1 VDVTKRRGKRRS
13 KPKDRP
19 SRKTESTRRRDS
31 ELELALQRAQRWIDR
46 DRPKKAVDLLEPLLD
61 SHPDDADLHALL
73 GYAWTH
79 LGDLWGALSEH
90 ETAWALSHNP
100 SYLLP
105 LAVLYLEADLSV
117 HALRAFRQMIEQ
129 EASTPMMN
137 EVRASVASLEQDL
150 VASAHRLNIPIDDLE
165 QGLYH
170 MEEAHLAASKNDYK
184 AAIAANR
191 RAIKQL
197 GDYPP
202 PHNNLS
208 QALFFDGQTREA
220 VSEARR
226 VLSNYPENLQALSN
240 AIRFLTWMG
249 RQDEARD
256 LWSRLEHITP
266 QSANDRLKK
275 AEAAAVL
282 AEHERVYQTLEPL
295 DKSTAPEDILPDLMS
310 RAQLFL
316 AVAEANTGR
325 QQSAR
330 RRLRALRQ
338 EAAPFA
344 AEYLAAL
351 NEGRSGL
358 GWADKFPYFHLA
370 ELLPYQ
376 QVEALIDLASREQEM
391 PPGRFRRRMER
402 FVESFPQIVQVG
414 EKMIWEEQ
422 RPDAGIM
429 MLRTIG
435 TPEAYAALRRFGLSQ
450 AGGDK
455 ARLEALTALVEA
467 GEIEPGESVRAWL
480 DGEWREIE
488 LRVYEATDAEG
499 RLSDYAP
506 EVVDLLNRGA
516 EASVRGDREQAEEL
530 FERVLELDR
539 NVKEAYNNLG
549 AIYAQRG
556 EHEKAKKMFRQAIAI
571 DPLYVFPRCN
581 LAMYLLDDEK
591 IEQAEE
597 MVKPLSEAMELL
609 PQEVA
614 FYNFTWG
621 RILTYQGEYD
631 DARRAVKAALKIQPD
646 YEPAQ
651 GLLEWI
657 EELDEWDKTAL
668 RWRRSADSYWEQQR
682 ERDLAWRERLQE
694 SLTTSAPTLAE
705 ALPLYTKNALT
716 GMAYEL
722 MPWGGWSSLRKA
734 ELIDEI
740 IDALTDRENLE
751 RIVENLD
758 KAERNALQM
767 VLGHGGSMPWQ
778 AFDARHGNDLEESRY
793 WKWHTP
799 ETTMGRLR
807 LYGLLVEATVDDEL
821 RVAVPS
827 DLREDLRRILGQ
839 SHPRR

>member
-1 VDVTKRRGKRRS
+1 MTKRRGKRRS
-13 KPKDRP
+13 KREDRP
-19 SRKTESTRRRDS
+19 KRKAESTRRRDS
-31 ELELALQRAQRWIDR
+31 ELELALRRAERWIDR
-46 DRPKKAVDLLEPLLD
+46 GRPEKAVDLLEPLLVA
-61 SHPDDADLHALL
+61 HPDDADLHALL
-73 GYAWTH
+73 GYAWSH

-100 SYLLP
+100 GYLLP

-117 HALRAFRQMIEQ
+117 HALRAFRQVIEQ
-129 EASTPMMN
+129 EVSTPMMN
-137 EVRASVASLEQDL
+137 EVRATVASLEQDL
-150 VASAHRLNIPIDDLE
+150 AVGARRHNIPIDDLE
-165 QGLYH
+165 QGHYH
-170 MEEAHLAASKNDYK
+170 MEEAHRAASKSDYK

-191 RAIKQL
+191 RAIRQL

-208 QALFFDGQTREA
+208 QALFLDGQTREA
-220 VSEARR
+220 VNEARQ

-256 LWSRLEHITP
+256 LWVRLDPITP
-266 QSANDRLKK
+266 QEANDRFKK

-282 AEHERVYQTLEPL
+282 TEHERVYQILKPL
-295 DKSTAPEDILPDLMS
+295 DESTTAEDIPPDTMS

-325 QQSAR
+325 RQSAR
-330 RRLRALRQ
+330 RRLKALRQ
-338 EAAPFA
+338 EAAPLA
-344 AEYLAAL
+344 TEYLAAL

-358 GWADKFPYFHLA
+358 GWADEFPYFHVA

-376 QVEALIDLASREQEM
+376 QIEALIDLTSQEDEM
-391 PPGRFRRRMER
+391 SPGRFRRRMER
-402 FVESFPQIVQVG
+402 FVERFPQIVQVG

-422 RPDAGIM
+422 QPEAGIM

-450 AGGDK
+450 AGDDE
-455 ARLEALTALVEA
+455 ARLEALTVLAEA
-467 GEIEPGESVRAWL
+467 GEIEPEESVRAWL

-506 EVVDLLNRGA
+506 EVVDLLNLGA
-516 EASVRGDREQAEEL
+516 EASVRGDRAQAEEL
-530 FERVLELDR
+530 FERILELDP

-556 EHEKAKKMFRQAIAI
+556 EHERARDMFRQAIAI

-581 LAMYLLDDEK
+581 LAMYLLDDEE

-597 MVKPLSEAMELL
+597 MLKPLSEATGLF

-614 FYNFTWG
+614 FYNFTRG
-621 RILTYQGEYD
+621 RILALQGEYD
-631 DARRAVKAALKIQPD
+631 HARRAAKAALRIQPD
-646 YEPAQ
+646 YEAAQ

-657 EELDEWDKTAL
+657 EELDEWDRTAL
-668 RWRRSADSYWEQQR
+668 QWRRNAESYWEQQR
-682 ERDLAWRERLQE
+682 QRDLAWRERLQA
-694 SLTTSAPTLAE
+694 SLTTPATTLSE

-740 IDALTDRENLE
+740 IDALTDRHNLE
-751 RIVENLD
+751 RIVENLSEE
-758 KAERNALQM
+758 EREALQT
-767 VLGHGGSMPWQ
+767 VLEHGEGMPWES
-778 AFDARHGNDLEESRY
+778 FDARYGNDLEESRH

-799 ETTMGRLR
+799 QTTMGRLR

-827 DLREDLRRILGQ
+827 DLREHLRRILGQ
-839 SHPRR
+839 NDPRP